1 MIFTDELKF
10 IPFRHLDR
18 VQVAELLHKSVSAVD
33 YYCRR
38 GAKIC
43 EGYHVYLK
51 KEKNGKFLT
60 VEVIRFINLINK
72 HNENSIRPITK
83 S

>member
-1 MIFTDELKF
+1 MILTDELRY

-33 YYCRR
+33 YYTKR

-43 EGYHVYLK
+43 EGYHIYLK

-60 VEVIRFINLINK
+60 VEVIKFINLINK
-72 HNENSIRPITK
+72 HNENSIRPQSK
-83 S
+83 A